1 MKRLRS
7 SLLAVLA
14 LAALLA
20 PTAARAQ
27 SITLPDDAKFVVRVD
42 VQALQNS
49 EVAGPIVAML
59 KEQVIG
65 KMADKH
71 DGMTMEKLVEIL
83 GFDPFEEV
91 QSVVLAA
98 SGYESPETSIVAC
111 VRLKKTAG
119 NIEGL
124 MLAIPGYSSG
134 EHGELTIHSVDHGN
148 GRGGH
153 AAMYVDD
160 DGNHSLL
167 VAADRGALEGML
179 DAMGEDSSPGDS
191 KHAISTESD
200 GGELAMLD
208 LYQLPEEL
216 MAEEGPPANVA
227 KIVRSLSA
235 RVSESGDDLNV
246 VASVVAGTD
255 KQAEQLEQ
263 MINGLRAMVELAVTA
278 HGEDKDEDLIAV
290 HKYLAAAKISREG
303 TAVNVNLSVPSAD
316 VRTVIADN
324 LLKD

>member
-14 LAALLA
+14 AVALLA
-20 PTAARAQ
+20 PAARAQ

-42 VQALQNS
+42 LQALQNS
-49 EVAGPIVAML
+49 EVAGPLVAML

-91 QSVVLAA
+91 QSVVVAA

-111 VRLKKTAG
+111 VRLKKNAG

-153 AAMYVDD
+153 AAMYVDG

-191 KHAISTESD
+191 THAISTESD

-208 LYQLPEEL
+208 LYQLPDEL

-235 RVSESGDDLNV
+235 RVSESGDNLNV
-246 VASVVAGTD
+246 VASVIAETD

-278 HGEDKDEDLIAV
+278 HGEDHDEDLISV
-290 HKYLAAAKISREG
+290 HKYLSDVKVAREG
-303 TAVNVNLSVPSAD
+303 TAVTLNVSVPSAD
-316 VRTVIADN
+316 VQKLIADN